1 VVPDAPPR
9 RRRWLRRLAG
19 TALVLLVLAVV
30 LLGGAGWYYAG
41 EIHAGALAV
50 DRSPRPAADDT
61 LVEALDGDRAVLRR
75 TGEAGDDDPLRRPE
89 TYGLVWDGG
98 AGVVSGAPE
107 PRDDGSVVR
116 FLDVVDGEPPA
127 PGTPADLR
135 GDVWTDPTTAHGVD
149 VEDVAVP
156 CAGGTCP
163 AWFVPGEGQ
172 TWMVFVHGKGGSR
185 AEGLRALGPAVDAG
199 LPSLLISYRNDEG
212 APADPS
218 GEYRYGDT
226 EWRDLEAAVDVAI
239 GRGAERLVLFGASMG
254 GGIVAA
260 FLERSDRAD
269 VVAGVVLDAPMLD
282 LDATVAH
289 GAAQRELPVI
299 GALPHGL
306 TSTAEWLAAWRYDL
320 DWDAVDHLP
329 ADWLD
334 VPALVFHG
342 TADRTVPLSITD
354 ELAAGQPDRVQV
366 VRVPG
371 AGHVRSWNVDP
382 RGYER
387 REAAF
392 LACVTAAEPPSTC
405 PAA

>member
-1 VVPDAPPR
+1 M
-9 RRRWLRRLAG
+9 
-19 TALVLLVLAVV
+19 VLAAV

-50 DRSPRPAADDT
+50 DRTPPAAVDDT
-61 LVEALDGDRAVLRR
+61 LVESVDGDRAVLRR
-75 TGEAGDDDPLRRPE
+75 TDEPGDDDPLRRPD

-98 AGVVSGAPE
+98 AGVVSGPPE
-107 PRDDGSVVR
+107 VRDDGSVVR

-135 GDVWTDPTTAHGVD
+135 SDVWTDPRAAHGADFEEVG
-149 VEDVAVP
+149 VP
-156 CAGGTCP
+156 CLDGTCP
-163 AWFVPGEGQ
+163 AWLVPGTGP
-172 TWMVFVHGKGGSR
+172 TWMVFVHGKGGTR
-185 AEGLRALGPAVDAG
+185 TEGLRALGPAVDAG

-226 EWRDLEAAVDVAI
+226 EWRDLEAAVDFAT
-239 GRGAERLVLFGASMG
+239 GAGAERVVLFGASMG

-269 VVAGVVLDAPMLD
+269 VVAGVVLDSPMLD
-282 LDATVAH
+282 LDATVDH

-299 GALPHGL
+299 GALPGTL
-306 TSTAEWLAAWRYDL
+306 TSVAEWIAGRRYHL
-320 DWDAVDHLP
+320 DWEAVDHLP
-329 ADWLD
+329 AGWLD

-342 TADRTVPLSITD
+342 TADDTVPVSITD
-354 ELAAGQPDRVQV
+354 ELAGGQPGRVQV

-371 AGHVRSWNVDP
+371 AGHVRSWNADR

-387 REAAF
+387 RESAF
-392 LACVTAAEPPSTC
+392 LACVTTAGSAC
-405 PAA
+405 PAS